1 MGQIPPVVDV
11 VTKRYEFLVALSAP
25 KTKPELVASI
35 DRSRSTVDRAIGALR
50 DADLV
55 ERSGSEYVVT
65 YAGRQA
71 TEAYEGFRDRLDALQ
86 RAHPVLSGLPPD
98 ADIDPEVLHGADVDT
113 ATPSAPTAP
122 TERNVDI
129 LDGTTSFQGIG
140 PAVLPRYV
148 DVIESLWSDTSVDIE
163 LVVTDAVVDS
173 LDSSLPDRRD
183 TLEDLSNVSLYV
195 TEKPM
200 PYAVWTAEKSDG
212 AVSGIVVYTE
222 TGIKGA
228 INNDTEAMNEWAR
241 EKYASF
247 RRDARPLD

>member
-1 MGQIPPVVDV
+1 MGQVPSVVDV
-11 VTKRYEFLVALSAP
+11 VTKRYEFLTSLSTP
-25 KTKPELVASI
+25 KTKPELVASL
-35 DRSRSTVDRAIGALR
+35 DRSRSTVDRAVGALR

-71 TEAYEGFRDRLDALQ
+71 TAAYEGFRDRLDALQ
-86 RAHPVLSGLPPD
+86 CAHPVLSTLPPD
-98 ADIDPEVLHGADVDT
+98 VDIDPSVLHGADVET
-113 ATPSAPTAP
+113 TSPSAPTAP

-129 LDGTTSFQGIG
+129 LEGTTSFRGIG

-148 DVIESLWSDTSVDIE
+148 DVIESLWSDTAVDVE
-163 LVVTDAVVDS
+163 LVVTEAVAES
-173 LDSSLPDRRD
+173 LDSALPDRRD

-200 PYAVWTAEKSDG
+200 PYAVWTAEKTDG
-212 AVSGIVVYTE
+212 AASGIVVYTE
-222 TGIKGA
+222 TGIKGT
-228 INNDTEAMNEWAR
+228 INNDTEPMNEWAR
-241 EKYASF
+241 EKYATY